1 MTDDTFP
8 TVRIT
13 ATGGH
18 RFEVELPGGDS
29 TQVPS
34 LPEELQGEE
43 IPSFVVEWLAEA
55 DEIGLIIQEL
65 LQAPTKSLCRI
76 YRVPTGAMGPDEFS
90 TSFQTPTFSISPITF
105 PSDMWSVGG
114 DVSGFGMDPEPPET
128 VPGLPEGVQLPT
140 RLLELIGMTKR
151 VDAWIEKGWRVRA
164 WAEEH
169 GHGDAPWLPAA
180 L

>member
-1 MTDDTFP
+1 MSDDFP

-13 ATGGH
+13 ATDQH
-18 RFEVELPGGDS
+18 RYEVELPGGDG

-34 LPEELQGEE
+34 IPEELRGEE
-43 IPSFVVEWLAEA
+43 IPSFVLEWIAES

-65 LQAPTKSLCRI
+65 LQAPTKSLCRMF
-76 YRVPTGAMGPDEFS
+76 RVPTDAAGMQFS
-90 TSFQTPTFSISPITF
+90 TPTFSVSPIAF
-105 PSDMWSVGG
+105 PGSEWQAHD
-114 DVSGFGMDPEPPET
+114 DVSGFGMGEAPPDT
-128 VPGLPEGVQLPT
+128 VPGLPEGVQLPI
-140 RLLELIGMTKR
+140 RLMELIGMTKR
-151 VDAWIEKGWRVRA
+151 LDAWIEKGWRVRA

>member
-1 MTDDTFP
+1 MSDDTFP

-13 ATGGH
+13 ATDRH
-18 RFEVELPGGDS
+18 RFEVELPGGDG

-34 LPEELQGEE
+34 LPEELRGED
-43 IPSFVVEWLAEA
+43 IPSFVLEWIAES

-76 YRVPTGAMGPDEFS
+76 FRVPTYDAKTQLS
-90 TSFQTPTFSISPITF
+90 TPTFSVSPITF
-105 PSDMWSVGG
+105 PSDMWRSVG
-114 DVSGFGMDPEPPET
+114 DVSGFGMDEAPPDT
-128 VPGLPEGVQLPT
+128 VPGLPEGVQLPI
-140 RLLELIGMTKR
+140 RLLELIAMTKR
-151 VDAWIEKGWRVRA
+151 LDAWIEKGWRVRA